1 MLRHF
6 QEDIQFES
14 LEGGYYRSTDKLP
27 IHIIAINELEVTP
40 ENYPF
45 LMFATSKQKFEEF
58 LRDAI
63 DRDDSDDN
71 PILTFAYVLKSDR
84 IQEIDMPLKNRISKE
99 ALAFMIEDIGDE
111 ILSCFS
117 ADELTRRLT
126 PEELISGLTPEKRRQ
141 LQRLL
146 EQ

>member
-27 IHIIAINELEVTP
+27 IHI
-40 ENYPF
+40 
-45 LMFATSKQKFEEF
+45 
-58 LRDAI
+58 
-63 DRDDSDDN
+63 
-71 PILTFAYVLKSDR
+71 
-84 IQEIDMPLKNRISKE
+84 
-99 ALAFMIEDIGDE
+99 EDIGDE
-111 ILSCFS
+111 ILSYFS
-117 ADELTRRLT
+117 ADELTRRLTPEELTRRLT